1 MLRFQKSIFD
11 RTNLGYDFSSSNIAF
26 SSTAVFVS
34 PANNEYKTGITSE
47 NIDKGKSILD
57 APSKLEKKETRNPRI
72 KKVNNKQ
79 SQPKKPHLCHHCRA
93 LGHTHPNC
101 YKWLA
106 TQQSNSTISSKNQN
120 QFPSSSAPTGDLLKA
135 FMFLSNLNGF
145 NSSPS
150 PSDQR
155 FAQRKGSSKV
165 WKKKG
170 SKWFSHFFSFFL
182 PLWFLHYLCV
192 LLSCFWVSLVLCFAL
207 FNMFLFVVFSF
218 FFTFFHKNKKKI
230 KKKI

>member
-1 MLRFQKSIFD
+1 M
-11 RTNLGYDFSSSNIAF
+11 IA
-26 SSTAVFVS
+26 S
-34 PANNEYKTGITSE
+34 G
-47 NIDKGKSILD
+47 
-57 APSKLEKKETRNPRI
+57 
-72 KKVNNKQ
+72 
-79 SQPKKPHLCHHCRA
+79 
-93 LGHTHPNC
+93 
-101 YKWLA
+101 
-106 TQQSNSTISSKNQN
+106 NQN
-120 QFPSSSAPTGDLLKA
+120 QFPSSFAPLGDLLKA
-135 FMFLSNLNGF
+135 LMFLSNLNGF

-170 SKWFSHFFSFFL
+170 SNWFSHFFSLFL

-218 FFTFFHKNKKKI
+218 FFIFFHKNKKKI
-230 KKKI
+230 EKKNIKTMCICVHWYLCILDGYWNKIF